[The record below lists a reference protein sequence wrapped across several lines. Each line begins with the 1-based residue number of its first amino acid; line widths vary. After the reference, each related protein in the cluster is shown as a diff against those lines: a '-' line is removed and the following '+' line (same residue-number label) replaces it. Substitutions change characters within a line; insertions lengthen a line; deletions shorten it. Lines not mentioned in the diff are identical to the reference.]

1 MQIAIRYFGYLF
13 LLILTAGC
21 SKLSRTYVMKI
32 DFTMK
37 RMIIGI
43 LAVCNIGW
51 SFAQENKWS
60 LEECIQHAL
69 DQNISINQR
78 KLNNRLSEITL
89 EQSKAD
95 LLPNLTASGSQSWN
109 FGRSVDPYTNDYVS
123 TNVGSNNFGLNT
135 SVTLFDG
142 LQSINTIKKN
152 RIDVESGNLD
162 LEQTKNDIILSV
174 TQAYLQVLFAYEQVE
189 NATIS
194 LESTAAQVERTQKLV
209 NAGSSPEGDLF
220 KINSQLA
227 SDQYSLVNAENQ
239 LSLAKINLMQ
249 IMELPVEEEFD
260 IVIPDFDIATIGID
274 LPQSPDEI
282 YEKALE
288 LQPEIESSQ
297 LKVAS
302 AEQSLK
308 ITKGALYPR
317 LSLSGSLGTG
327 YSNARTLRLY
337 EDPVTEVQE
346 IGYVQSAGP
355 SEVVVAERT
364 YTPSQIVDY
373 GFADQIRDNLSE
385 SVRLSISIP
394 IFNRFQTKNSIS
406 RSKIN
411 VETAELDRQNTENQ
425 LRKTIEQA
433 YNDLL
438 SSAKNYDAAIV
449 QLKSL
454 ERSYND
460 TERKYELGMINATD
474 YLIEKNNFENSK
486 YSLTRA
492 KYEYIFTYKI
502 LDFYQGK
509 PISF

>member
-1 MQIAIRYFGYLF
+1 MKKV
-13 LLILTAGC
+13 IL
-21 SKLSRTYVMKI
+21 
-32 DFTMK
+32 
-37 RMIIGI
+37 GI
-43 LAVCNIGW
+43 LIFSASGW
-51 SFAQENKWS
+51 IFSQENIWT
-60 LEECIQHAL
+60 LEECINHAL
-69 DQNISINQR
+69 ERNITINQR
-78 KLNNRLSEITL
+78 KLNNELSEITL
-89 EQSKAD
+89 DQSKAD

-109 FGRSVDPYTNDYVS
+109 FGRSVDPYTNEYVS
-123 TNVGSNNFGLNT
+123 TNVGSNNFSMSTN
-135 SVTLFDG
+135 VTLFDG
-142 LQSINTIKKN
+142 LQNINSIKKN
-152 RIDVESGNLD
+152 QIDVQSGNLD
-162 LEQTKNDIILSV
+162 LEKTKNDITLSV

-189 NATIS
+189 NVTLR

-209 NAGSSPEGDLF
+209 NAGSSAEGELF

-239 LSLAKINLMQ
+239 LSISKVNLMQ
-249 IMELPVEEEFD
+249 IMELPVEEEFEV
-260 IVIPDFDIATIGID
+260 VIPDFNIETIGID
-274 LPQSPDEI
+274 SPGSSDEI

-288 LQPEIESSQ
+288 IQPEIESSE

-317 LSLSGSLGTG
+317 LSLSGSLGSG
-327 YSNARTLRLY
+327 YSNARTLRQY
-337 EDPVTEVQE
+337 GDPITEVQE
-346 IGYVQSAGP
+346 IGYLQSDP
-355 SEVVVAERT
+355 SELVITERMF
-364 YTPSQIVDY
+364 TPSSNVDY
-373 GFADQIRDNLSE
+373 GFGDQIRDNLSE
-385 SVRLSISIP
+385 SVRLSLSIP
-394 IFNRFQTKNSIS
+394 IFNRFQVRNNIS

-411 VETAELDRQNTENQ
+411 VETAELNKQNTENQ

-433 YNDLL
+433 FNDLVAT
-438 SSAKNYDAAIV
+438 SKNYDAAIE

-502 LDFYQGK
+502 LEFYQGN
-509 PISF
+509 PITF

>member
-1 MQIAIRYFGYLF
+1 MK
-13 LLILTAGC
+13 
-21 SKLSRTYVMKI
+21 KL
-32 DFTMK
+32 
-37 RMIIGI
+37 IIGI
-43 LAVCNIGW
+43 LAICNIGW
-51 SFAQENKWS
+51 SFTQENKWT
-60 LEECIQHAL
+60 LAECIQHAL
-69 DQNISINQR
+69 DRNITINQR
-78 KLNNRLSEITL
+78 KLNNELSEITL
-89 EQSKAD
+89 EQSRAD

-123 TNVGSNNFGLNT
+123 TNVGSNNFGLST

-152 RIDVESGNLD
+152 QIDVESGTLD

-189 NATIS
+189 NTSIS

-227 SDQYSLVNAENQ
+227 SDQYNLVNAENQ
-239 LSLAKINLMQ
+239 LSMAKVNLMQ

-260 IVIPDFDIATIGID
+260 VVIPEFDVTTIGIAY
-274 LPQSPDEI
+274 SGASDEI
-282 YEKALE
+282 YAKALE
-288 LQPEIESSQ
+288 VQPEIESSQ

-308 ITKGALYPR
+308 IARGALYPR
-317 LSLSGSLGTG
+317 LSLSGSLGSG
-327 YSNARTLRLY
+327 YSNARTLRQY
-337 EDPVTEVQE
+337 GEPTTVIQEV
-346 IGYVQSAGP
+346 GYLQSDP
-355 SEVVVAERT
+355 SEIVVAEREF
-364 YTPSQIVDY
+364 TPSSIADY
-373 GFADQIRDNLSE
+373 DFGNQIRDNLNE
-385 SVRLSISIP
+385 SVRLSLSIP
-394 IFNRFQTKNSIS
+394 IFNRFQVRNNIS

-411 VETAELDRQNTENQ
+411 VETAELNKQNTENQ

-433 YNDLL
+433 YNDLV
-438 SSAKNYDAAIV
+438 SSAKNYDAAV
-449 QLKSL
+449 EQLKSL

-460 TERKYELGMINATD
+460 TERKYELGMVNATD

-492 KYEYIFTYKI
+492 KYEYIFTFKI
-502 LDFYQGK
+502 LDFYQGN
-509 PISF
+509 PIAF

>member
-1 MQIAIRYFGYLF
+1 
-13 LLILTAGC
+13 
-21 SKLSRTYVMKI
+21 MKKI
-32 DFTMK
+32 
-37 RMIIGI
+37 IIGI
-43 LAVCNIGW
+43 LAICNIGW
-51 SFAQENKWS
+51 SFTQENKWT
-60 LEECIQHAL
+60 LAECIQHAL
-69 DQNISINQR
+69 DRNITINQR
-78 KLNNRLSEITL
+78 KLNNELSEITL

-123 TNVGSNNFGLNT
+123 TNVGSNNFGLST

-152 RIDVESGNLD
+152 QIDVESGTLD

-189 NATIS
+189 NTSIS

-239 LSLAKINLMQ
+239 LSMAKVNLMQ

-260 IVIPDFDIATIGID
+260 VVIPEFDVTTIGIAY
-274 LPQSPDEI
+274 SGASDEI
-282 YEKALE
+282 YAKALE
-288 LQPEIESSQ
+288 VQPEIESSQ

-308 ITKGALYPR
+308 IARGALYPR
-317 LSLSGSLGTG
+317 LSLSGSLGSG
-327 YSNARTLRLY
+327 YSNARTLRQY
-337 EDPVTEVQE
+337 GEPTTVIQEV
-346 IGYVQSAGP
+346 GYLQSDP
-355 SEVVVAERT
+355 SEIVVAEREFT
-364 YTPSQIVDY
+364 SSSIADY
-373 GFADQIRDNLSE
+373 NFGNQIRDNLNE
-385 SVRLSISIP
+385 SVRLSLSIP
-394 IFNRFQTKNSIS
+394 IFNRFQVRNNIS

-411 VETAELDRQNTENQ
+411 VETAELNKQNTENQ

-433 YNDLL
+433 YNDLV
-438 SSAKNYDAAIV
+438 SSAKNYDAAV
-449 QLKSL
+449 EQLKSL

-460 TERKYELGMINATD
+460 TERKYELGMVNATD

-492 KYEYIFTYKI
+492 KYEYIFTFKI
-502 LDFYQGK
+502 LDFYQGN
-509 PISF
+509 PITF

>member
-1 MQIAIRYFGYLF
+1 MKKIVIV
-13 LLILTAGC
+13 LLTI
-21 SKLSRTYVMKI
+21 
-32 DFTMK
+32 
-37 RMIIGI
+37 
-43 LAVCNIGW
+43 CNIGW
-51 SFAQENKWS
+51 SFAQESKWT

-69 DQNISINQR
+69 DRNITINQR
-78 KLNNRLSEITL
+78 KLNNELSEISL
-89 EQSKAD
+89 EQSKTD

-109 FGRSVDPYTNDYVS
+109 FGRSVDPYTYDYVS
-123 TNVGSNNFGLNT
+123 TNVGSNNFGLST

-142 LQSINTIKKN
+142 LQSFNTIKKN
-152 RIDVESGNLD
+152 QIDVESGTLD

-189 NATIS
+189 NAALS

-239 LSLAKINLMQ
+239 LSLSKINLMQ

-260 IVIPDFDIATIGID
+260 IVIPEFDIATIGID
-274 LPQSPDEI
+274 LPESSDEI
-282 YEKALE
+282 FVKALE
-288 LQPEIESSQ
+288 VQPEIESSK

-308 ITKGALYPR
+308 IAKGGLYPR
-317 LSLSGSLGTG
+317 LSLSGNLGTG

-337 EDPVTEVQE
+337 EDPVTDIQE

-355 SEVVVAERT
+355 SEVVVTERT
-364 YTPSQIVDY
+364 YSPSRIVDY
-373 GFADQIRDNLSE
+373 GFADQIKDNLSE
-385 SVRLSISIP
+385 SIRLSLSIP
-394 IFNRFQTKNSIS
+394 IFNRFQTKNNIS
-406 RSKIN
+406 RSRIN

-433 YNDLL
+433 YNDLV
-438 SSAKNYDAAIV
+438 SSAKNYDAAV
-449 QLKSL
+449 EQLKSL

-460 TERKYELGMINATD
+460 TERKYELGMVNATD

-509 PISF
+509 PITF